1 MAGDEAGGGSGEEV
15 DGAHDVGREAEPAQ
29 GRAAGDAFEG
39 GARGG
44 VGTITR
50 PSATLSQRERGK
62 GKAPMERSV
71 RRRYVLRVYEYVD
84 ETVIFPITAYEGRR
98 ARRQQP

>member
-1 MAGDEAGGGSGEEV
+1 
-15 DGAHDVGREAEPAQ
+15 
-29 GRAAGDAFEG
+29 
-39 GARGG
+39 
-44 VGTITR
+44 
-50 PSATLSQRERGK
+50 
-62 GKAPMERSV
+62 MERSV